1 MGKYVLR
8 RLLMTILVVLVAS
21 VVVFTLVYFV
31 PGDPVKILMSPESTV
46 AELEAKRHSLGLD
59 RPYLVQLGNFLYN
72 AYIKFDLGTSWIRGT
87 SVVEGLAERLPY
99 TFQLGVLAILV
110 SSLIGIPLGINAAV
124 HQNCWQD
131 RVCMLIGMVC
141 TSVPDFWIALLMI
154 VLFSQKLNWLPAYKN
169 SREKT

>member
-72 AYIKFDLGTSWIRGT
+72 AYIKFDLAHPGSEALRWSKGLRSGCPIR
-87 SVVEGLAERLPY
+87 S
-99 TFQLGVLAILV
+99 
-110 SSLIGIPLGINAAV
+110 N
-124 HQNCWQD
+124 
-131 RVCMLIGMVC
+131 
-141 TSVPDFWIALLMI
+141 
-154 VLFSQKLNWLPAYKN
+154 
-169 SREKT
+169 

>member
-110 SSLIGIPLGINAAV
+110 SSFVGIPLGINAAV

-131 RVCMLIGMVC
+131 RV
-141 TSVPDFWIALLMI
+141 
-154 VLFSQKLNWLPAYKN
+154 
-169 SREKT
+169 